1 MTALRSDERAPLSPR
16 RRRLWGLLR
25 AAAIATSVIIGL
37 SMIMIAMVVGSCDAF
52 GGSCPAERPPLLEDD
67 VFGMTAFGS
76 ALVVA
81 VPLFLSRPSRQ
92 RLLVAVAV
100 GLPVALF
107 VGLVVSS
114 SAAQG

>member
-1 MTALRSDERAPLSPR
+1 MTVSRSDEPAPPSPGRRWLWRALV
-16 RRRLWGLLR
+16 
-25 AAAIATSVIIGL
+25 AAAIGTSVIVGL
-37 SMIMIAMVVGSCDAF
+37 SMITIAMVVGSCDAF
-52 GGSCPAERPPLLEDD
+52 GGTCPAERLPLLEDD
-67 VFGMTAFGS
+67 VFGMAAFGS

-81 VPLFLSRPSRQ
+81 VPLFLSRPSKQ

-107 VGLVVSS
+107 VGLVLSS

>member
-1 MTALRSDERAPLSPR
+1 
-16 RRRLWGLLR
+16 
-25 AAAIATSVIIGL
+25 
-37 SMIMIAMVVGSCDAF
+37 MITIAMVVGSCDAF

-67 VFGMTAFGS
+67 VFGMAAFGS

-81 VPLFLSRPSRQ
+81 VPLFLSRPSKQ

-107 VGLVVSS
+107 VGLVLSS